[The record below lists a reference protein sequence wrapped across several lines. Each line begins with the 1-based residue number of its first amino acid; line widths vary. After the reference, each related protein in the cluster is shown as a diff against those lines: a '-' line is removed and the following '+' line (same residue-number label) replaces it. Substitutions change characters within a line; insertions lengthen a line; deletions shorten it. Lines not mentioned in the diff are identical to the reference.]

1 MNIIMK
7 WHYSS
12 NDTLI
17 ESTRT

>member
-1 MNIIMK
+1 MK